1 MTTRYIQ
8 LVQQTFEM
16 ILPQADTYALL
27 FYERFFALEPEVRP
41 LFPDDMAAQRQ
52 KLMETLALLV
62 RGLDQPEKLIEYLQ
76 ELGQRHEGYRVRP
89 PHYAAMNQALV
100 ATLADCLGERFTAE
114 LRQAWEESLAIMA
127 AIMQGEP
134 IPATVNELFLEKMG

>member
-76 ELGQRHEGYRVRP
+76 ELGQRHEGYRFWAP
-89 PHYAAMNQALV
+89 TTLCQAEP
-100 ATLADCLGERFTAE
+100 ALAGHA
-114 LRQAWEESLAIMA
+114 
-127 AIMQGEP
+127 G
-134 IPATVNELFLEKMG
+134 